1 VKQKLFKSMA
11 LVAILVFGIFLL
23 TPSLRSQQ
31 KSGRSTWTWNDSDDG
46 KKIEVKVENKVDFND
61 DYSDVSA
68 IDSDGAFR
76 IYDSRG
82 PRTYRLVVTRGAG
95 AELRRDYS
103 VDGQNRSFDAEGQA
117 WLRRVLLQ
125 AVREGGLDART
136 RVERILKQRGTRG
149 LIGEITYLKG
159 DYVRRIYFE
168 ALLQAPGVS
177 TQDLKSAL
185 RNASTTIKSD
195 YERSQLLLQV
205 AKVFLANN
213 DLVPEYFEAASRI
226 GTAYEHARA
235 LTGAL
240 ARDDLSKQ
248 ALAELAQSAA
258 AIDSDYEKATLLI
271 KAAVRYQTDLTL
283 RTEWLHAVRTV
294 GSDYEH
300 HRTLSGALKANE
312 LSAEAL
318 SGLVESSA
326 RIQSDYEKASFL
338 LEAMNHYRTDPRL
351 RSAFVDAAKTIGS
364 EYERGRVQK
373 RFDRADF

>member
-1 VKQKLFKSMA
+1 MKQKLFKSMA
-11 LVAILVFGIFLL
+11 VVAILMFGIFLL
-23 TPSLRSQQ
+23 TPSLRSQE
-31 KSGRSTWTWNDSDDG
+31 KSGRSIWTWNNSDG
-46 KKIEVKVENKVDFND
+46 GQKIEVKVENKVEFND
-61 DYSDVSA
+61 DYSDVSSVT
-68 IDSDGAFR
+68 DDGALR

-82 PRTYRLVVTRGAG
+82 RRTFRLVVTRGAG
-95 AELRRDYS
+95 GELRRDYS
-103 VDGQNRSFDAEGQA
+103 VDGQNHSFDAEGQA

-125 AVREGGLDART
+125 AVREGGLDARN
-136 RVERILKQRGTRG
+136 RVQRILKQRGTRG
-149 LIGEITYLKG
+149 LIEEIAYLKG

-168 ALLQAPGVS
+168 ALLQAPGIS

-185 RNASTTIKSD
+185 GNASTTNKSD

-205 AKVFLANN
+205 APVFLANN

-226 GTAYEHARA
+226 GSAYEHARA

-240 ARDDLSKQ
+240 TRDDLSKQ

-271 KAAVRYQTDLTL
+271 KAAVRYQANLTL
-283 RTEWLHAVRTV
+283 RTEWLHAVRTI

-300 HRTLSGALKANE
+300 HRALSGALKANE

-318 SGLVESSA
+318 SSLVESAA

-338 LEAMNHYRTDPRL
+338 LEAMNHYRTDARL